1 MNSFEILTYT
11 HTQSYLPAVKN
22 HITKHYSIKSIFPCS
37 CHVCI
42 LYVFLCNKLNYNV
55 HIYVKCYI
63 YIKNIYAI
71 CVYTH
76 IYVFVCIYGG
86 STEIEKEVIYLC
98 NKYFCRIVK
107 NIRTSVFSSDTTW

>member
-1 MNSFEILTYT
+1 M
-11 HTQSYLPAVKN
+11 
-22 HITKHYSIKSIFPCS
+22 
-37 CHVCI
+37 CI
-42 LYVFLCNKLNYNV
+42 YMLNV
-55 HIYVKCYI
+55 IYI
-63 YIKNIYAI
+63 YKTYIFAI